1 MIAVILFCGAYVARN
16 GWKMLK
22 EHFEDHMGA
31 VMLFGGGVIVGAAAW
46 AMKGGAA

>member
-16 GWKMLK
+16 GWKMLR
-22 EHFEDHMGA
+22 EHFDDHVGVAMI
-31 VMLFGGGVIVGAAAW
+31 FGGGVIVGAAAW